1 MSELRIKG
9 NWEEVKEKLKEKYAV
24 LTDNDLVYREG
35 KEEELLYHLQERLG
49 KSKEEVKTLLQDL
62 S

>member
-1 MSELRIKG
+1 MSELRIEG
-9 NWEEVKEKLKEKYAV
+9 NWDEVKRKLKEKYAV
-24 LTDNDLVYREG
+24 LTDKDLEYE
-35 KEEELLYHLQERLG
+35 KDNEEELLHHLQERLG

>member
-1 MSELRIKG
+1 MSELRIEG
-9 NWEEVKEKLKEKYAV
+9 NWDEIKGKLKEKYAV
-24 LTDNDLVYREG
+24 LTDKDLEY
-35 KEEELLYHLQERLG
+35 EENNEEKLLYRLQQKLG